1 MHFDLDDLQYEFR
14 DAVRKVLSAELP
26 AARLRSI
33 WEEGHGY
40 STSVWPH
47 LVSLGLPGLLVP
59 AAHGGGDGTP
69 VDLVLLLEE
78 CGYACLPEP
87 IVETALI
94 APLVLSRFGTEQL
107 QAAWLPRLAEG
118 EAIVA
123 TCLGEERLVADG
135 ARADAVLVRQG
146 DELHWVPRSA
156 VLATPVEGIDPS
168 RRLAA
173 CAFDLG
179 PDTLLA
185 AGPEAVRA
193 AQDAGA
199 FGTAALLVG
208 LAQRLTE
215 TTRDYLLER
224 RQFGRV
230 IGSFQ
235 ALKHRLADV
244 AVQTEAARSLVWYAS
259 YALAEGSADASR
271 AVHMAKAAANEAAFA
286 ANYAAL
292 QLHGGIGFT
301 WEHDLHFWLQRGKAL
316 ERAFGSTAQHRA
328 ALADDVLAEVWS

>member
-1 MHFDLDDLQYEFR
+1 MHFDLDELQYEFR
-14 DAVRKVLSAELP
+14 DAVRKVLSAELSP
-26 AARLRSI
+26 AHLRAI
-33 WEEGHGY
+33 WEEGHDY
-40 STSVWPH
+40 SSTIWPH
-47 LVSLGLPGLLVP
+47 LVSLGLPELLVP
-59 AAHGGGDGTP
+59 GAHGGGDGAP
-69 VDLVLLLEE
+69 VDVVLLLEE

-87 IVETALI
+87 IVETGLI
-94 APLVLSRFGTEQL
+94 APLVLSRFGTEQQ
-107 QAAWLPRLAEG
+107 QAEWLPRLAAG

-123 TCLGEERLVADG
+123 TCLGEDHLVADG
-135 ARADAVLVRQG
+135 ARADAVLVRKD
-146 DELHWVPRSA
+146 DELHWVPRTA
-156 VLATPVEGIDPS
+156 VHATPVEGIDPS
-168 RRLAA
+168 RRLAL
-173 CAFDLG
+173 CEFELG
-179 PDTLLA
+179 ADTLLA
-185 AGPEAVRA
+185 ADPEAVRA

-199 FGTAALLVG
+199 FGTSALLVG

-224 RQFGRV
+224 QQFGRP

-259 YALAEGSADASR
+259 YALSEGSADASR

-316 ERAFGSTAQHRA
+316 ERSFGSTAHHRT
-328 ALADDVLAEVWS
+328 ALADDILAEVWS

>member
-14 DAVRKVLSAELP
+14 DAVRKVLTAELSP
-26 AARLRSI
+26 ADLRAI
-33 WEEGHGY
+33 WEQGHDY
-40 STSVWPH
+40 SSTVWPH

-59 AAHGGGDGTP
+59 AAHGGGDGAP

-78 CGYACLPEP
+78 CGSACLPEP

-94 APLVLSRFGTEQL
+94 APLVLSRAGTDQHRAE
-107 QAAWLPRLAEG
+107 WLPRLAAG

-123 TCLGEERLVADG
+123 TCLGEDRLVPDG

-146 DELHWVPRSA
+146 DELHWVPRSR
-156 VLATPVEGIDPS
+156 VHATPVQGIDPS
-168 RRLAA
+168 RRLAE

-185 AGPEAVRA
+185 TGPEAVRV

-208 LAQRLTE
+208 LAQRLTG

-259 YALAEGSADASR
+259 YALSESTPDATR

-316 ERAFGSTAQHRA
+316 ERSFGSTTQHRA
-328 ALADDVLAEVWS
+328 ALADEVLAEVWR